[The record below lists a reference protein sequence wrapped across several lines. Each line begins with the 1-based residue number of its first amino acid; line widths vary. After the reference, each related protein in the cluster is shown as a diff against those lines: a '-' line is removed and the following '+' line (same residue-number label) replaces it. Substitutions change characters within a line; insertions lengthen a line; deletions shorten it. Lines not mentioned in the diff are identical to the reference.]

1 MIELDWHTIDT
12 VLLDMDGT
20 LLDLHFD
27 NQFWLSLVPQ
37 KYAEK
42 HQMSL
47 ENAKQYLEKEYEK
60 VHGTIDW
67 YCLDYWTQLLDM
79 PIAEL
84 KTEIQHLIQMREDVP
99 EFLNALNASGR
110 KVILLTNAHPDSLSL
125 KIERTQLDKYFDEL
139 ISTHEFGASK
149 ESPSLWTQLHS
160 RLQFNPKRTL
170 FVDDSVRLLHIAQ
183 EFGIEHVLAVKK
195 PDSQQPEIDTDKFQA
210 VTDYRLLVNDILAP
224 RIE

>member
-1 MIELDWHTIDT
+1 MIALDWHNIDT

-27 NQFWLSLVPQ
+27 NTFFLSLLPQ

-42 HQMSL
+42 HAMSI
-47 ENAKQYLEKEYEK
+47 ENAQAYLTKEYEK

-67 YCLDYWTQLLDM
+67 YCLDYWTQLLDL
-79 PIAEL
+79 PIVEL
-84 KTEIQHLIQMREDVP
+84 KRELQHLIQMREDVP

-139 ISTHEFGASK
+139 ISTHEFGVSK
-149 ESPSLWTQLHS
+149 EDPSLWTQLHA
-160 RLQFNPKRTL
+160 RLQFAPKKTL
-170 FVDDSVRLLHIAQ
+170 FVDDSIRLLHVA
-183 EFGIEHVLAVKK
+183 EAFGIEHLLAVKK

-210 VTDYRLLVNDILAP
+210 VTDYRLLINEILAP
-224 RIE
+224 